1 MSLSHSESMVNA
13 HRKLDCAAL
22 IFTVYAEAGHN
33 SWTKSYNN
41 PQLYEWFLSHTL
53 KDQIRDPFGE

>member
-1 MSLSHSESMVNA
+1 MVNA